1 MDKKELIKKLNIL
14 SKFNLEKS
22 LLENTATGVTIP
34 RIRLSFVTGGGIITG
49 DIMSLEE
56 LRAEFLSFGSNVAN
70 KNVANKKEHE
80 SLAEVNPLSLVLHD
94 NDLQNSIYD
103 SFLPLRDVSITNSE
117 HVTKLNFLALF
128 YDEIIGV
135 TAGKLS

>member
-70 KNVANKKEHE
+70 KKEHE

>member
-34 RIRLSFVTGGGIITG
+34 KIRLSFVTGGGVITG
-49 DIMSLEE
+49 DIMTLEE
-56 LRAEFLSFGSNVAN
+56 LKEEFLAFGSN
-70 KNVANKKEHE
+70 KKDHE
-80 SLAEVNPLSLVLHD
+80 SLSEVNPLSLVLHD

-103 SFLPLRDVSITNSE
+103 SFLPLRDVSIANSE
-117 HVTKLNFLALF
+117 HITKLNFLALF

-135 TAGKLS
+135 TVSKWFRILKD

>member
-34 RIRLSFVTGGGIITG
+34 KIRLSFVTGGGIITG
-49 DIMSLEE
+49 DIMTLEE
-56 LRAEFLSFGSNVAN
+56 LKEEFLAFSS
-70 KNVANKKEHE
+70 NKKEHE
-80 SLAEVNPLSLVLHD
+80 SLSEVNPLSLVLHD

-103 SFLPLRDVSITNSE
+103 SFLPLRDVSIANSE
-117 HVTKLNFLALF
+117 HITKLNFLALF
-128 YDEIIGV
+128 YNEIIGV
-135 TAGKLS
+135 TVGKLS

>member
-34 RIRLSFVTGGGIITG
+34 KIRLSFVTGGGIITG
-49 DIMSLEE
+49 DIMTLEE
-56 LRAEFLSFGSNVAN
+56 LKEEFLAFGSN
-70 KNVANKKEHE
+70 KKDHE
-80 SLAEVNPLSLVLHD
+80 SLSEVNPLSLVLHD

-103 SFLPLRDVSITNSE
+103 SFLPLRDVSIANSE
-117 HVTKLNFLALF
+117 HITKLNFLALF

-135 TAGKLS
+135 TVGKLS

>member
-34 RIRLSFVTGGGIITG
+34 RLRLSFVTGGGIITG
-49 DIMSLEE
+49 DIMTLEE
-56 LRAEFLSFGSNVAN
+56 LKEEFLGFGS
-70 KNVANKKEHE
+70 NKKEHE
-80 SLAEVNPLSLVLHD
+80 SLSEVNPLSLVLRD

-103 SFLPLRDVSITNSE
+103 SFLPLKDVSIANSE
-117 HVTKLNFLALF
+117 HITKLSFLALF
-128 YDEIIGV
+128 YDEVIGV
-135 TAGKLS
+135 TVGKLS

>member
-34 RIRLSFVTGGGIITG
+34 KIRLSFVTGGGIITG
-49 DIMSLEE
+49 DIITLEE
-56 LRAEFLSFGSNVAN
+56 LKEEFLAFSS
-70 KNVANKKEHE
+70 NKKEHE
-80 SLAEVNPLSLVLHD
+80 SLSEVNPLSLVLHD

-103 SFLPLRDVSITNSE
+103 SFLPLRNVSIANSE
-117 HVTKLNFLALF
+117 HITKLNFLALF

-135 TAGKLS
+135 TVGK

>member
-34 RIRLSFVTGGGIITG
+34 KIRLSFVTGGGIITG
-49 DIMSLEE
+49 DIMTLEE
-56 LRAEFLSFGSNVAN
+56 LKEEFLAFGSN
-70 KNVANKKEHE
+70 KKDHE
-80 SLAEVNPLSLVLHD
+80 SLSEVNPLSLVLHD

-103 SFLPLRDVSITNSE
+103 SFLPLRDVSIANSE
-117 HVTKLNFLALF
+117 HITKLNFLALF

-135 TAGKLS
+135 TVSKWFRILKD

>member
-34 RIRLSFVTGGGIITG
+34 KIRLSFVTGGGIITG
-49 DIMSLEE
+49 DIMTLEE
-56 LRAEFLSFGSNVAN
+56 LKEEFLAFGSN
-70 KNVANKKEHE
+70 KKDHK
-80 SLAEVNPLSLVLHD
+80 SLSEVNPLSLVLHD

-103 SFLPLRDVSITNSE
+103 SFLPLRDVSIANSE
-117 HVTKLNFLALF
+117 HITKLNFLALF
-128 YDEIIGV
+128 YDEVIGV
-135 TAGKLS
+135 TVGK

>member
-34 RIRLSFVTGGGIITG
+34 KIRLSFVTGGGIITG
-49 DIMSLEE
+49 DIMTLEE
-56 LRAEFLSFGSNVAN
+56 LKEEFLAFGS
-70 KNVANKKEHE
+70 NKKEHE
-80 SLAEVNPLSLVLHD
+80 SLSEVNPLSLVLHD

-103 SFLPLRDVSITNSE
+103 SFLPLRDVSIANSE
-117 HVTKLNFLALF
+117 HITKLNFLALF
-128 YDEIIGV
+128 YDEVIGV
-135 TAGKLS
+135 TVGK

>member
-34 RIRLSFVTGGGIITG
+34 KIRLSFVTGGGIITG
-49 DIMSLEE
+49 DIMTLEE
-56 LRAEFLSFGSNVAN
+56 LKEEFLAFSS
-70 KNVANKKEHE
+70 NKKEHE
-80 SLAEVNPLSLVLHD
+80 SLSEVNPLSLVLHD

-103 SFLPLRDVSITNSE
+103 SFLPLRNVSIANSE
-117 HVTKLNFLALF
+117 HITKLNFLALF

-135 TAGKLS
+135 TVGK

>member
-34 RIRLSFVTGGGIITG
+34 KIRLSFVTGGGIITG
-49 DIMSLEE
+49 DIMTLEE
-56 LRAEFLSFGSNVAN
+56 LKEEFLAFGSN
-70 KNVANKKEHE
+70 KKDHE
-80 SLAEVNPLSLVLHD
+80 SLSEVNPLSLVLHD

-117 HVTKLNFLALF
+117 HITKLNFLALF

-135 TAGKLS
+135 TVSK

>member
-34 RIRLSFVTGGGIITG
+34 KIRLSFVTGGGIITG
-49 DIMSLEE
+49 DIMTLEE
-56 LRAEFLSFGSNVAN
+56 LKEEFLAFGSN
-70 KNVANKKEHE
+70 KKDHE
-80 SLAEVNPLSLVLHD
+80 SLSEVNPLSLVLHD

-103 SFLPLRDVSITNSE
+103 SFLPLRDVSIANSE
-117 HVTKLNFLALF
+117 HIIKLNFLALF
-128 YDEIIGV
+128 YDEVIGV
-135 TAGKLS
+135 TVGK

>member
-34 RIRLSFVTGGGIITG
+34 KIRLSFVTGGGIITG
-49 DIMSLEE
+49 DIMTLEE
-56 LRAEFLSFGSNVAN
+56 LKEEFLAFGSN
-70 KNVANKKEHE
+70 KKDHE
-80 SLAEVNPLSLVLHD
+80 SLSEVNPLSLVLHD

-103 SFLPLRDVSITNSE
+103 SFLPLRDVSIANSE
-117 HVTKLNFLALF
+117 HITKLNFLALF
-128 YDEIIGV
+128 YDEVIGV
-135 TAGKLS
+135 TVGK

>member
-34 RIRLSFVTGGGIITG
+34 KIRLSFVTGGGIITG
-49 DIMSLEE
+49 DIMTLEE
-56 LRAEFLSFGSNVAN
+56 LKEEFLAFGS
-70 KNVANKKEHE
+70 NKKEHE
-80 SLAEVNPLSLVLHD
+80 SLSEVNPLSLVLHD

-103 SFLPLRDVSITNSE
+103 SFLPLRNVSIANSE
-117 HVTKLNFLALF
+117 HITKLNFLALF

-135 TAGKLS
+135 TVGK

>member
-34 RIRLSFVTGGGIITG
+34 KIRLSFVTGGGIITG
-49 DIMSLEE
+49 DIMTLEE
-56 LRAEFLSFGSNVAN
+56 LKEEFLVFGS
-70 KNVANKKEHE
+70 NKKEHE
-80 SLAEVNPLSLVLHD
+80 SLSEVNPLSLVLHD

-103 SFLPLRDVSITNSE
+103 SFLPLRDVSIANSE
-117 HVTKLNFLALF
+117 HITKLNFLALF

-135 TAGKLS
+135 TVGKLS

>member
-34 RIRLSFVTGGGIITG
+34 KIRLSFVTGGGIITG
-49 DIMSLEE
+49 DIMTLEE
-56 LRAEFLSFGSNVAN
+56 LKEEFLAFGS
-70 KNVANKKEHE
+70 NKKEHE
-80 SLAEVNPLSLVLHD
+80 SLSEVNPLSLVLHD

-103 SFLPLRDVSITNSE
+103 SFLPLRDVSIANSE
-117 HVTKLNFLALF
+117 HITKLNFLALF
-128 YDEIIGV
+128 YNEIIGV
-135 TAGKLS
+135 TVGKLS

>member
-22 LLENTATGVTIP
+22 LMETTATGVTIP
-34 RIRLSFVTGGGIITG
+34 RLRLSFVTGGGIITG
-49 DIMSLEE
+49 DIMTLEE
-56 LRAEFLSFGSNVAN
+56 LKEEFLGFAS
-70 KNVANKKEHE
+70 NKKEHE
-80 SLAEVNPLSLVLHD
+80 TLSDFNPLSLVLRE

-103 SFLPLRDVSITNSE
+103 SFLPLKDVSITNLE

-135 TAGKLS
+135 TIGKLG

>member
-34 RIRLSFVTGGGIITG
+34 KIRLSFVTGGGIITG
-49 DIMSLEE
+49 DIMTLEE
-56 LRAEFLSFGSNVAN
+56 LKEEFLAFSS
-70 KNVANKKEHE
+70 NKKEHE
-80 SLAEVNPLSLVLHD
+80 SLSEVNPLSLVLHD

-103 SFLPLRDVSITNSE
+103 SFLPLRDVSIANSE
-117 HVTKLNFLALF
+117 HITKLNFLALF

-135 TAGKLS
+135 TVGK

>member
-1 MDKKELIKKLNIL
+1 MNKKELIKKLNIL

-34 RIRLSFVTGGGIITG
+34 KIRLSFVTGGGIITG
-49 DIMSLEE
+49 DIMTLEE
-56 LRAEFLSFGSNVAN
+56 LKEEFLAFSS
-70 KNVANKKEHE
+70 NKKEHE
-80 SLAEVNPLSLVLHD
+80 SLSEVNPLSLVLHD

-103 SFLPLRDVSITNSE
+103 SFLPLRNVSIANSE
-117 HVTKLNFLALF
+117 HITKLNFLALF

-135 TAGKLS
+135 TVGK

>member
-34 RIRLSFVTGGGIITG
+34 KIRLSFVTGGGIITG
-49 DIMSLEE
+49 DIMTLEE
-56 LRAEFLSFGSNVAN
+56 LKEEFLAFGS
-70 KNVANKKEHE
+70 NKKEHE
-80 SLAEVNPLSLVLHD
+80 SLSEVNPLSLVLHD

-103 SFLPLRDVSITNSE
+103 SFLPLRDVSIANSE
-117 HVTKLNFLALF
+117 RITKLNFLALF

-135 TAGKLS
+135 TVGKLS

>member
-34 RIRLSFVTGGGIITG
+34 KIRLSFVTGGGIITG
-49 DIMSLEE
+49 DIMTLEE
-56 LRAEFLSFGSNVAN
+56 LKEEFLAFGSN
-70 KNVANKKEHE
+70 KKDHE
-80 SLAEVNPLSLVLHD
+80 SLSEVNPLSLVLHD

-103 SFLPLRDVSITNSE
+103 SFLPLRDISIANSE
-117 HVTKLNFLALF
+117 HITKLNFLALF
-128 YDEIIGV
+128 YDEVIGV
-135 TAGKLS
+135 TVGK

>member
-34 RIRLSFVTGGGIITG
+34 KIRLSFVTGGGIITG
-49 DIMSLEE
+49 DIMTLEE
-56 LRAEFLSFGSNVAN
+56 LKEEFLAFGSN
-70 KNVANKKEHE
+70 KKDHE
-80 SLAEVNPLSLVLHD
+80 SLSEVNPLSLVLHD

-117 HVTKLNFLALF
+117 HITKLNFLALF
-128 YDEIIGV
+128 YDEVIGV
-135 TAGKLS
+135 TVGK

>member
-34 RIRLSFVTGGGIITG
+34 KIRLSFVTGGGIITG
-49 DIMSLEE
+49 DIMTLEE
-56 LRAEFLSFGSNVAN
+56 LKEEFLAFGS
-70 KNVANKKEHE
+70 NKKEHE
-80 SLAEVNPLSLVLHD
+80 SLSEVNPLSLVLHD

-103 SFLPLRDVSITNSE
+103 SFLPLRDVSIANSE
-117 HVTKLNFLALF
+117 HITKLNFLALF

-135 TAGKLS
+135 TVGK

>member
-34 RIRLSFVTGGGIITG
+34 KIRLSFVTGGGIITG
-49 DIMSLEE
+49 DIMTLEE
-56 LRAEFLSFGSNVAN
+56 LKEEFLAFGS
-70 KNVANKKEHE
+70 NKKEHE
-80 SLAEVNPLSLVLHD
+80 SLSEVNPLSLVLHD

-103 SFLPLRDVSITNSE
+103 SFLPLRDVSIANSE
-117 HVTKLNFLALF
+117 HIIKLNFLALF
-128 YDEIIGV
+128 YDEVIGV
-135 TAGKLS
+135 TVGK

>member
-34 RIRLSFVTGGGIITG
+34 KIRLSFVTGGGIITG
-49 DIMSLEE
+49 DIMTLEE
-56 LRAEFLSFGSNVAN
+56 LKEEFLGFCS
-70 KNVANKKEHE
+70 NKKDHE
-80 SLAEVNPLSLVLHD
+80 SLSEVNPLSLVLHD

-103 SFLPLRDVSITNSE
+103 SFLPLRDVSIANSE
-117 HVTKLNFLALF
+117 HITKLNFLALF

-135 TAGKLS
+135 TVGKLS

>member
-34 RIRLSFVTGGGIITG
+34 KIRLSFVTGGGIITG
-49 DIMSLEE
+49 DIMTLEE
-56 LRAEFLSFGSNVAN
+56 LKEKFLGFGFN
-70 KNVANKKEHE
+70 KREPE
-80 SLAEVNPLSLVLHD
+80 SLSEVNPLSLVLHD

-103 SFLPLRDVSITNSE
+103 SFLPLRDVSIANSE
-117 HVTKLNFLALF
+117 HITKLNFLALF
-128 YDEIIGV
+128 YDEIIGITV
-135 TAGKLS
+135 GKLS

>member
-34 RIRLSFVTGGGIITG
+34 KIRLSFVTGGGIITG
-49 DIMSLEE
+49 DIMTLEE
-56 LRAEFLSFGSNVAN
+56 LKEEFLVFGSN
-70 KNVANKKEHE
+70 KKDHE
-80 SLAEVNPLSLVLHD
+80 SLSEVNPLSLVLHD

-103 SFLPLRDVSITNSE
+103 SFLPLRDVSIANSE
-117 HVTKLNFLALF
+117 HITKLNFLALF
-128 YDEIIGV
+128 YDEVIGV
-135 TAGKLS
+135 TVGK

>member
-34 RIRLSFVTGGGIITG
+34 KLRLSFVTGGGIITG
-49 DIMSLEE
+49 DIMTLEE
-56 LRAEFLSFGSNVAN
+56 LKEEFLGFGSG
-70 KNVANKKEHE
+70 KKEHE
-80 SLAEVNPLSLVLHD
+80 SLSEVNPLSLVLHD

-103 SFLPLRDVSITNSE
+103 SFLPLRDVSIANSE
-117 HVTKLNFLALF
+117 HITKLNFLALF
-128 YDEIIGV
+128 YDEVIGV
-135 TAGKLS
+135 TVGK

>member
-34 RIRLSFVTGGGIITG
+34 KIRLSFVTGGGIITG
-49 DIMSLEE
+49 DIMTLEE
-56 LRAEFLSFGSNVAN
+56 LKEEFLAFGSN
-70 KNVANKKEHE
+70 KKDHE
-80 SLAEVNPLSLVLHD
+80 SLSEVNPLSLVLHD

-103 SFLPLRDVSITNSE
+103 SFLPLKDVSIANSE
-117 HVTKLNFLALF
+117 HITKLNFLALF
-128 YDEIIGV
+128 YDEVIGV
-135 TAGKLS
+135 TVGK

>member
-22 LLENTATGVTIP
+22 LLENTATGVTISK
-34 RIRLSFVTGGGIITG
+34 IRLSFITSGGIITG
-49 DIMSLEE
+49 DIITLEE
-56 LRAEFLSFGSNVAN
+56 LKEDFLEFNSP
-70 KNVANKKEHE
+70 KKEHE
-80 SLAEVNPLSLVLHD
+80 SLSEVNPLSLVLQE

-103 SFLPLRDVSITNSE
+103 SFLPLKDVTITNSE
-117 HVTKLNFLALF
+117 HLTKLNFLALF

-135 TAGKLS
+135 TVGKLN

>member
-34 RIRLSFVTGGGIITG
+34 KIRLSFVTGGGIITG
-49 DIMSLEE
+49 DIMTLEE
-56 LRAEFLSFGSNVAN
+56 LKEEFLGFGSN
-70 KNVANKKEHE
+70 KREHE
-80 SLAEVNPLSLVLHD
+80 SLSEVNPLSLVLHD

-103 SFLPLRDVSITNSE
+103 SFLPLRDVSIANSE
-117 HVTKLNFLALF
+117 HITKLNFLALF
-128 YDEIIGV
+128 YDEIIGITV
-135 TAGKLS
+135 GKLS

>member
-34 RIRLSFVTGGGIITG
+34 KIRLSFVTGGGIITG
-49 DIMSLEE
+49 DIMTLEE
-56 LRAEFLSFGSNVAN
+56 LKEEFLAFSS
-70 KNVANKKEHE
+70 NKKEHE
-80 SLAEVNPLSLVLHD
+80 SLSEVNPLSLVLHD

-117 HVTKLNFLALF
+117 HITKLNFLALF
-128 YDEIIGV
+128 YDEVIGV
-135 TAGKLS
+135 TVGK

>member
-34 RIRLSFVTGGGIITG
+34 KIRLSFVTGGGIITG
-49 DIMSLEE
+49 DIMTLEE
-56 LRAEFLSFGSNVAN
+56 LKEEFLAFSS
-70 KNVANKKEHE
+70 NKKEHE
-80 SLAEVNPLSLVLHD
+80 SLSEVNPLSLVLHD

-103 SFLPLRDVSITNSE
+103 SFLPLRDVSIANSE
-117 HVTKLNFLALF
+117 HITKLNFLALF
-128 YDEIIGV
+128 YDEVIGV
-135 TAGKLS
+135 TVGK

>member
-34 RIRLSFVTGGGIITG
+34 KIRLSFVTGGGIITG
-49 DIMSLEE
+49 DIMTLEE
-56 LRAEFLSFGSNVAN
+56 LKEEFLAFGS
-70 KNVANKKEHE
+70 NKKEHE
-80 SLAEVNPLSLVLHD
+80 SLSEVNPLSLVLHD

-103 SFLPLRDVSITNSE
+103 SFLPLRDVSIANSE
-117 HVTKLNFLALF
+117 HITKLNFLALF

-135 TAGKLS
+135 TVGKLS

>member
-34 RIRLSFVTGGGIITG
+34 KIRLSFVTGGGIITG
-49 DIMSLEE
+49 DIMTLEE
-56 LRAEFLSFGSNVAN
+56 LKEEFLAFGSN
-70 KNVANKKEHE
+70 KKDHE
-80 SLAEVNPLSLVLHD
+80 SLSEVNPLSLVLHD

-103 SFLPLRDVSITNSE
+103 SFLPLRDVSIANSE
-117 HVTKLNFLALF
+117 HITKLNFLALF

-135 TAGKLS
+135 TVSK